1 MVGSLIWVS
10 NPQTCINGL
19 HSVIFVD
26 YRGIRNTGC
35 VKRETGV
42 TDSVLKQDPN
52 TSTVKTEERQ
62 FTITVQNMG
71 EFSGKH
77 GTEHTTTE
85 TG

>member
-26 YRGIRNTGC
+26 YRGIRNTRC

-42 TDSVLKQDPN
+42 TDKDPN
-52 TSTVKTEERQ
+52 TSTVKK
-62 FTITVQNMG
+62 NA
-71 EFSGKH
+71 SLL
-77 GTEHTTTE
+77 
-85 TG
+85 